1 MLFLLVAVAVARMSD
16 STNFQSPDSADMD
29 FNDQSDF
36 ELSEFLK
43 IDEWLGDDPA
53 SMVHG
58 VPTNSN
64 FYQSNEV
71 DYSIGSISNP
81 DGHSGRKYPF
91 FPTAHLVLSFGYRLD
106 ASVQGSYACRKSLS
120 LSEVC

>member
-1 MLFLLVAVAVARMSD
+1 MSD

-58 VPTNSN
+58 APANSY

-71 DYSIGSISNP
+71 DDSFGSSSNP
-81 DGHSGRKYPF
+81 DGPSGRKYPF
-91 FPTAHLVLSFGYRLD
+91 RQRISFSLLVIDSMLVFRLPTHV
-106 ASVQGSYACRKSLS
+106 
-120 LSEVC
+120 ENH